1 MAFGKMV
8 ACERF
13 DARRAVTRKLVSMF
27 AALGF
32 VVVSLPAIATDVVSG
47 DVETILNTRSGNLT
61 LWRLAN
67 NPNIV
72 LFDFPSLTTQGRSFN
87 RITQLIEQFNEPYKR
102 VLSNAEFAKYLE
114 AVRRSQADFAFGH
127 DFLLNELVLFFS
139 LADRDKIELYPEEIA
154 VRDFLLE
161 QGAIKLWRGIYQVDR
176 SRANLVVLSVPQV
189 QERRDNEPP
198 ITPFARRA
206 IVLHELAHGEFYTN
220 KYYADYC
227 RKFWNTVLTEDQ
239 RAAFKRFLS
248 NYNYTLNADELLV
261 NEMQAYLMF
270 TPDTASFSARKLGVA
285 QADLEAMRDAFVN
298 GNPPTKLPIY
308 TPEKVR
314 K

>member
-1 MAFGKMV
+1 MAFRKTTL
-8 ACERF
+8 
-13 DARRAVTRKLVSMF
+13 AVRKLTGVLVGLSLAMT
-27 AALGF
+27 AMSATAL
-32 VVVSLPAIATDVVSG
+32 DVVPA
-47 DVETILNTRSGNLT
+47 DAETILNTRTGNLAV
-61 LWRLAN
+61 WRLAS
-67 NPNIV
+67 NPNII
-72 LFDFPSLTTQGRSFN
+72 LFDFPSLSLQGRSFN
-87 RITQLIEQFNEPYKR
+87 RVTQLVEQYNEPYKR
-102 VLSNAEFAKYLE
+102 VLSNDEFAKYLE

-127 DFLLNELVLFFS
+127 DFLLSELVLFYS
-139 LADRDKIELYPEEIA
+139 LADRDKIELSPEETS

-176 SRANLVVLSVPQV
+176 SRANLVVLSIPQV
-189 QERRDNEPP
+189 QERRDNEPA

-248 NYNYTLNADELLV
+248 NYNYSLNVDELLI
-261 NEMQAYLMF
+261 NEMQAYLIF
-270 TPDTASFSARKLGVA
+270 TPDPASFSARKLGIT

-298 GNPPTKLPIY
+298 GRPPTRLPIY

>member
-1 MAFGKMV
+1 MAFGKTTL
-8 ACERF
+8 A
-13 DARRAVTRKLVSMF
+13 ARKLTGVL
-27 AALGF
+27 LGLGLAF
-32 VVVSLPAIATDVVSG
+32 SSLSATAFEVVPG

-61 LWRLAN
+61 VWRLAN
-67 NPNIV
+67 NPNII
-72 LFDFPSLTTQGRSFN
+72 LFDFPGLTLQGRSFN
-87 RITQLIEQFNEPYKR
+87 RITQLVEQFNEPYKR
-102 VLSNAEFAKYLE
+102 VLGNDEFAKYLE

-127 DFLLNELVLFFS
+127 DFLLSELVLFYS
-139 LADRDKIELYPEEIA
+139 LADRDKIDLYPEELA

-161 QGAIKLWRGIYQVDR
+161 QGVIKLWRGIYQVDR
-176 SRANLVVLSVPQV
+176 VKANLVVLSIPQV

-206 IVLHELAHGEFYTN
+206 VVLDELAHGEFYTN

-227 RKFWNTVLTEDQ
+227 RKFWNTVLTEEQ
-239 RAAFKRFLS
+239 RAAFKHFLS
-248 NYNYTLNADELLV
+248 NYNYSLNVDELLI

-270 TPDTASFSARKLGVA
+270 TPDTSSFSARKLGVS

-298 GNPPTKLPIY
+298 GHPPTRLPIY